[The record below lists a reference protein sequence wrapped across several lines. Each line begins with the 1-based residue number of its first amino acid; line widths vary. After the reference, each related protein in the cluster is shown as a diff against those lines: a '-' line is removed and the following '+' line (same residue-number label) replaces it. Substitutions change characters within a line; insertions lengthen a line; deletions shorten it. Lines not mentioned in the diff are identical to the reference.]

1 MAAADRNAAPRA
13 KAASRKAGEALDAAM
28 IEHVVGYLLAIA
40 SVTVRE
46 AYHGHIGRPHEL
58 RPVEFTL
65 LMLLLGNPGASPKQ
79 IGRALRMPAPN
90 VTVLLDRLVA
100 RGLLE
105 RRRSATDGR
114 AIELHLT
121 ADGEAMA
128 RRTHSISLTMED
140 GLLERFTPGE
150 RVMLREL
157 LLKLGR
163 GGAAA

>member
-1 MAAADRNAAPRA
+1 MAAAESTAA
-13 KAASRKAGEALDAAM
+13 KSASRKADEVLDAGM

-46 AYHGHIGRPHEL
+46 AYHDHIGRPCEL

-65 LMLLLGNPGASPKQ
+65 LMMLLGNPGASPKQ
-79 IGRALRMPAPN
+79 IGRTMRMPAPN
-90 VTVLLDRLVA
+90 VTALLDRMVA
-100 RGLLE
+100 RGVVE
-105 RRRSATDGR
+105 RHRSATDGR
-114 AIELHLT
+114 ALELRLT
-121 ADGEAMA
+121 AEGEALA
-128 RRTHSISLTMED
+128 RRTHAVSLTMEN

-150 RVMLREL
+150 QVLLREL